1 MGFKQI
7 PRIPVGADLFAP
19 TADLSAF
26 AGCSGI
32 PLNLLKLIIGTLQTV
47 ESRFIDSS
55 ALPGRISAWQ
65 DG

>member
-1 MGFKQI
+1 MGFKQL

-32 PLNLLKLIIGTLQTV
+32 PLHLLKLI
-47 ESRFIDSS
+47 IDSS
-55 ALPGRISAWQ
+55 ALPGRIGAWLL
-65 DG
+65 